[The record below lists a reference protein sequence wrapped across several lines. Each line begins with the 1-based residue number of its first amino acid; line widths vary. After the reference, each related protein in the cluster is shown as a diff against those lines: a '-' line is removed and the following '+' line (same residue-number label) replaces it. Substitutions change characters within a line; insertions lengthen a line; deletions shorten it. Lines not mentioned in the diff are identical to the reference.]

1 MIPGLS
7 TSKPAK
13 PAVKRKTFGTNRL
26 APGAILPSKKELI
39 TGEKPSNADQST
51 TSSDGESNSASNGTS
66 GVASGKK
73 HGLENG
79 VKGKAK
85 KQKTVDYEEEQLETP
100 DKGRF
105 TFAVVCACNMN
116 RSMAAHKAMQEQGY
130 KVQSFGT
137 ARQVKLPGES
147 HSATFPFGT
156 KYTEI
161 LEYVKDPSRRE
172 WSEEKGV
179 TDMLERNVQ
188 LKGSPERWQEV
199 DDPHQFDIIIC
210 FESRVFEHLNED
222 LRSREPSGEPKSLH
236 VINIETK
243 DDTKSADQGAKYAL
257 QFAEMAAKL
266 PTNTTLD
273 EGMDHLLPKI
283 QKEIGADP
291 LYVEHRL

>member
-137 ARQVKLPGES
+137 ARQVCCRYNITLGLYDDGRKSYPPKSMNNYICSNTTQQVKIKSKDMISMSNQISKIVIGGCLFAIGGLS
-147 HSATFPFGT
+147 FRIVFSVFYSLNST
-156 KYTEI
+156 TEI
-161 LEYVKDPSRRE
+161 VLCRDV
-172 WSEEKGV
+172 G
-179 TDMLERNVQ
+179 
-188 LKGSPERWQEV
+188 
-199 DDPHQFDIIIC
+199 
-210 FESRVFEHLNED
+210 
-222 LRSREPSGEPKSLH
+222 
-236 VINIETK
+236 
-243 DDTKSADQGAKYAL
+243 
-257 QFAEMAAKL
+257 
-266 PTNTTLD
+266 
-273 EGMDHLLPKI
+273 
-283 QKEIGADP
+283 P
-291 LYVEHRL
+291 L